1 MKQFRDVEDDIE
13 PNKVYVDLKVK
24 LRKSLEELHEQ
35 EDMIV
40 NIQIGL
46 QQKLGLEPDYN
57 NNLL

>member
-1 MKQFRDVEDDIE
+1 M
-13 PNKVYVDLKVK
+13 YVDLKVK

-40 NIQIGL
+40 NIQLGL

-57 NNLL
+57 NNLLWYIYTLNYYKFFNI